1 MENISIPDELCV
13 EFGDT
18 KQCMEGEYLLAAVM
32 LECCFYF
39 IAFVFGVKV
48 IDWFRRILRGEK
60 HSRQKGRPRL
70 LQEEQR

>member
-13 EFGDT
+13 EYGDT
-18 KQCMEGEYLLAAVM
+18 KQCMDGEYLLAAVM
-32 LECCFYF
+32 LEWCFYF

-60 HSRQKGRPRL
+60 HSRQKVRPRL